1 MAQSQGLNCSLMKVL
16 WSLEPINHIENS
28 KDIKKAIAFKSELSG
43 RNIVSVADLKHCEL

>member
-28 KDIKKAIAFKSELSG
+28 KDIKEKEKFIAEDQG
-43 RNIVSVADLKHCEL
+43 RGLWIENY